1 MAFAKRAL
9 PALPALLSSVFL
21 ALALAGCSPAAHEV
35 VDASQDCSSCHS
47 EEKAVYDAPSQGFP
61 GAQTVGASATVN
73 ASALSVVVCEPRF
86 TSEEGSSFVPVR
98 VAECKTAGGVAN
110 IEFPSDGP
118 WVLCPDGDSSKAVL
132 VVSEEG
138 YNVDHAAVEL

>member
-1 MAFAKRAL
+1 M
-9 PALPALLSSVFL
+9 
-21 ALALAGCSPAAHEV
+21 
-35 VDASQDCSSCHS
+35 
-47 EEKAVYDAPSQGFP
+47 
-61 GAQTVGASATVN
+61 GASATVN

-86 TSEEGSSFVPVR
+86 TSEDGVVVR
-98 VAECKTAGGVAN
+98 FLCGWPNAKPQAVWPT